1 MRPKLFKYRLDTQN
15 RTSKYEFTTVELN
28 QNHEILVDYNMGVR
42 VDLID
47 RAVYGKLPSEGKQVE
62 ENIFSERDK
71 FLLSDRE
78 TIPTIKAKPLQET
91 KKHDNQA
98 VPLKRQLSE
107 QPIDFGNMVFSGTAG
122 TGPKNLEKAVDQIMK
137 TFSSVKRLKVG
148 AQKPGDPSVTAVS
161 VSEVLPHQF
170 AGLVH
175 QFSTVVN
182 DDEIGDRAE
191 KAAGLPNGLMLHK
204 YVDLEGENRQ
214 ALYYGNDSQH
224 VPSDVASQIL
234 GKRARNYDL
243 IKESH
248 IRDYTYSEVR
258 GGTKGEKQ
266 DYMLVK
272 VGDQCQYVP
281 VVSKIK
287 LNKKR

>member
-1 MRPKLFKYRLDTQN
+1 M
-15 RTSKYEFTTVELN
+15 
-28 QNHEILVDYNMGVR
+28 
-42 VDLID
+42 
-47 RAVYGKLPSEGKQVE
+47 
-62 ENIFSERDK
+62 
-71 FLLSDRE
+71 
-78 TIPTIKAKPLQET
+78 
-91 KKHDNQA
+91 
-98 VPLKRQLSE
+98 
-107 QPIDFGNMVFSGTAG
+107 
-122 TGPKNLEKAVDQIMK
+122 
-137 TFSSVKRLKVG
+137 
-148 AQKPGDPSVTAVS
+148 
-161 VSEVLPHQF
+161 
-170 AGLVH
+170 H

-224 VPSDVASQIL
+224 VPSDVATQIL
-234 GKRARNYDL
+234 GKRARDYDL

-266 DYMLVK
+266 DYILVK
-272 VGDQCQYVP
+272 VGDQCHYVP